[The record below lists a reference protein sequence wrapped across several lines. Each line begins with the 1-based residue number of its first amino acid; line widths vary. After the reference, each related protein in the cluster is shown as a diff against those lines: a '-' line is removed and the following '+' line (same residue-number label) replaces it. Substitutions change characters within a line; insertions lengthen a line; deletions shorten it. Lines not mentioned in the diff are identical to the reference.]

1 MMRRRAAGVSGTLPA
16 VNEPA
21 SPPPVAPLRVA
32 IVEDD
37 ARYRA
42 SLETLLRHAPGV
54 ELAASFARAEGL
66 LAEAAAGAPA
76 WRLVLMDVD
85 LPGTGGIEATRE
97 LKRLRPGVLVVT
109 LTVFEEPRVILE
121 AICAGADGYVLK
133 RTPPAQLLEMLQVVA
148 LGGAP
153 LTPGV
158 ARTVLELVRAPQGAL
173 PNDLGLSTRER
184 DVLRGLVQGLAYKQ
198 VADRLG
204 ISLDTVRTHVRGMY
218 RKLQVHSVAEAVS
231 RALRERLI

>member
-1 MMRRRAAGVSGTLPA
+1 METPTATL
-16 VNEPA
+16 
-21 SPPPVAPLRVA
+21 RIA

-37 ARYRA
+37 PRYRA
-42 SLETLLRHAPGV
+42 SLETLFKHAPGV
-54 ELAASFARAEGL
+54 KLAASFDRAETML
-66 LAEAAAGAPA
+66 AAASAKQPPG
-76 WRLVLMDVD
+76 WDLVLMDVN
-85 LPGTGGIEATRE
+85 LPGAGGIEATRE
-97 LKRLRPGVLVVT
+97 LKRRLPGVLVVT

-121 AICAGADGYVLK
+121 AICAGADGYLLK
-133 RTPPAQLLEMLQVVA
+133 RTPPAQLLEQVQLVSA
-148 LGGAP
+148 GGAP

-158 ARTVLELVRAPQGAL
+158 ARTVLDLVREPQASL
-173 PNDLGLSTRER
+173 PNDLGLSERER

-198 VADRLG
+198 VADKLG

>member
-1 MMRRRAAGVSGTLPA
+1 MMRFSPGDRSVKLVAMPA
-16 VNEPA
+16 QPTA
-21 SPPPVAPLRVA
+21 IRIA

-37 ARYRA
+37 PRYRG

-54 ELAASFARAEGL
+54 KLAASFDRAEAL
-66 LAEAAAGAPA
+66 LAAAGAANAPE
-76 WRLVLMDVD
+76 WDLVLMDVN
-85 LPGTGGIEATRE
+85 LPGTGGIEATRA
-97 LKRLRPGVLVVT
+97 LKRGWPGVLVVT

-121 AICAGADGYVLK
+121 AICAGADGYLLK
-133 RTPPAQLLEMLQVVA
+133 RTPPAQLLEQIQLVSS
-148 LGGAP
+148 GGAP

-158 ARTVLELVRAPQGAL
+158 ARTVLELVREPQAAL
-173 PNDLGLSTRER
+173 PNDLGLSERER

-198 VADRLG
+198 VADKLG